1 MTPPETQNASARGA
15 PRPAPICIR
24 RRRSRE
30 RLATEEP
37 GDETSLEEIREDPE
51 RSSRSPSNRKDM
63 SQTSLQKRRTTFDR
77 GRPAARR
84 PCEIP
89 ISRAPVCLLARLTA
103 RGESLASHRDGR
115 GAPPARRDDR
125 EYREY
130 LSEEQRSW
138 WGCIARRMQPDFHHG
153 LPARRS
159 AMTPRH
165 ASWSST

>member
-1 MTPPETQNASARGA
+1 MTPPETQSASARVA

-63 SQTSLQKRRTTFDR
+63 SQTSLQERRTTFDR

-84 PCEIP
+84 PCETP
-89 ISRAPVCLLARLTA
+89 I
-103 RGESLASHRDGR
+103 
-115 GAPPARRDDR
+115 
-125 EYREY
+125 
-130 LSEEQRSW
+130 
-138 WGCIARRMQPDFHHG
+138 
-153 LPARRS
+153 
-159 AMTPRH
+159 
-165 ASWSST
+165 